1 MTNHSKTM
9 LYKNL
14 TITKISDHGGT
25 EKTPTHALV
34 VTDEK
39 FQNKKTVGK
48 LWTKTGEYG
57 KFLTGSMSDD
67 FTKTDGTFFSGY
79 RIISLEEYNQLTGGA
94 TVDTEGSHYQQ
105 TNWSSTNKLTGQA
118 AEDNKRRIDEI
129 NAQYQKDLDE
139 GKAMVDDIPFN

>member
-94 TVDTEGSHYQQ
+94 TVDT
-105 TNWSSTNKLTGQA
+105 TNKLTGQA
-118 AEDNKRRIDEI
+118 AEDNKRKIDEI
-129 NAQYQKDLDE
+129 NAQYQKDLEE